1 MYSTYLKYY
10 DLKSVQEACI
20 SVLGI
25 EMTVFINLVVIP
37 N

>member
-20 SVLGI
+20 SVLG
-25 EMTVFINLVVIP
+25 FINLVGIP

>member
-25 EMTVFINLVVIP
+25 EMTVY
-37 N
+37 